1 MLEKVYFEEDE
12 QCELHTAHER
22 DDHPAVFRLQARL
35 KVVPV
40 RQN

>member
-12 QCELHTAHER
+12 QCELHTAQER
-22 DDHPAVFRLQARL
+22 DDHPAVFRLEARL